1 MRYEVLSPELMLFP
15 NGFFFEY
22 NNDNSMQKY
31 IYISFLIVR

>member
-15 NGFFFEY
+15 NGFCLEY